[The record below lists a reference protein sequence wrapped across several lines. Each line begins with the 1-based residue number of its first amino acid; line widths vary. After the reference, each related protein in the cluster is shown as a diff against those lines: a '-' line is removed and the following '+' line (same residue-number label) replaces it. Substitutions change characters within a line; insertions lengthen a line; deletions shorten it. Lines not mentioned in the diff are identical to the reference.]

1 MRPHKAVKTQCLGNR
16 LDTQQQRAEPCEGQ
30 NGTENMYI
38 VHPVLNPGRLT
49 LEVKG
54 QLGPSSSPSSSSSSP
69 SSQSTGETTHDL
81 AGSKSKASKM
91 CLIGLLIPAKPKKS
105 KSRSSRKHRSRSR
118 SPHRRRSER
127 PRHEH
132 SSRHRH
138 DSSRHESSRRGT
150 SSQEEKRPSPQD
162 SSRDSAV
169 VVEDALARLCL
180 SLEQSLIEEQQRWR
194 AQDRWERRAELSRLD
209 HASGR
214 RIPADEAVRQTQG
227 QGQEQEE
234 APPYSLTDNN
244 TKPAR
249 VPPPILTTTTPEP
262 QPEQYQRGVA
272 DSPACRVQDSTSV
285 SCCHNCVC
293 PRCGSNVAKCP
304 EVPELE
310 HDSPARGAFSARHR
324 AGLGE

>member
-1 MRPHKAVKTQCLGNR
+1 
-16 LDTQQQRAEPCEGQ
+16 
-30 NGTENMYI
+30 
-38 VHPVLNPGRLT
+38 
-49 LEVKG
+49 
-54 QLGPSSSPSSSSSSP
+54 
-69 SSQSTGETTHDL
+69 
-81 AGSKSKASKM
+81 M

-118 SPHRRRSER
+118 SPHRRRYER

-138 DSSRHESSRRGT
+138 DNSRHESSRRER
-150 SSQEEKRPSPQD
+150 SSTRQEKRHPPQD
-162 SSRDSAV
+162 SSRDSAA

-209 HASGR
+209 HASGG
-214 RIPADEAVRQTQG
+214 RIPADEVVGQQAQG
-227 QGQEQEE
+227 QKQEE
-234 APPYSLTDNN
+234 APPYSPTDN
-244 TKPAR
+244 TKTAR
-249 VPPPILTTTTPEP
+249 VPHPILTTITPDP
-262 QPEQYQRGVA
+262 QPEPEQYQRGVA
-272 DSPACRVQDSTSV
+272 DSPACRVENSTSV

-293 PRCGSNVAKCP
+293 ARCGSNVTMCDP